1 MKMNVEFR
9 IQNVELKK
17 WMMACHQA
25 VCLPQVVEGKME
37 NGKCLPRLISDYP
50 KDPLDMSNRGLMPA
64 PITKLLK
71 VESGGNV
78 EQITNLFTKKF
89 IPVLF
94 LLLSISLHAQS
105 VDSLVAEA
113 VKNNPQLKSLQYK
126 IIASEKRSES
136 INNPPAPNLLVE
148 FSQVPTNSINIL
160 NQSNSNNIALSQ
172 MFPLGG
178 KLNAMAEVERKNTLV
193 EGNNYE
199 TYKINLIAQVKMSY
213 YTLWL
218 IDRKIDVQKK
228 NISLIDDVIKSIES
242 SYYTNKI
249 NQADLLTLQS
259 EIASNETQFLILEKQ
274 KEAEIYKIN
283 KLLGRNLDSK
293 EVYAEKDF
301 SADSLSLPQPKLEEL
316 LADSNPTL
324 KKMGSMI
331 EMNKAMIEANNRE
344 LIPDL
349 MVQGMLMRMPRGM
362 ILTSKSDLS
371 MLVPK
376 TETMYSLMFSINLPF
391 APWSINK
398 YKAKEEELYA
408 GISSIEYE
416 KNDMQREMT
425 SQLKA
430 ALVKYNTAVDLTK
443 LYNDKVIP
451 LYSKAAESQ
460 VSAYQNNRTGV
471 TTVIDSYRML
481 LMQQMNY
488 YMSNADIQMSLAE
501 IEMMV
506 GTTLKKFWVIL

>member
-1 MKMNVEFR
+1 MKNLELR
-9 IQNVELKK
+9 IENY
-17 WMMACHQA
+17 
-25 VCLPQVVEGKME
+25 KMK
-37 NGKCLPRLISDYP
+37 NTLWRSV
-50 KDPLDMSNRGLMPA
+50 S
-64 PITKLLK
+64 
-71 VESGGNV
+71 
-78 EQITNLFTKKF
+78 
-89 IPVLF
+89 F
-94 LLLSISLHAQS
+94 LLLSVLGLILFTGTNINAQQ

-113 VKNNPQLKSLQYK
+113 VKNNPLLKSLQYK
-126 IIASEKRSES
+126 ITASEKRTES
-136 INNPPAPNLLVE
+136 INTLPAPNFSVE
-148 FSQVPTNSINIL
+148 FSQIPTSTFDVF
-160 NQSNSNNIALSQ
+160 NQSISNNFAVSQ
-172 MFPLGG
+172 MFPLGR
-178 KLNAMAEVERKNTLV
+178 KLNAMAEVERKSTLV
-193 EGNNYE
+193 EGNNYDA
-199 TYKINLIAQVKMSY
+199 YKVNLIAAVKMSY

-218 IDRKIDVQKK
+218 IDRKIEVQTK
-228 NISLIDDVIKSIES
+228 NISLLNDVIKSIES

-259 EIASNETQFLILEKQ
+259 EIASYETQLLIMEKQ
-274 KEAEIYKIN
+274 KEAEIYKLN
-283 KLLGRNLDSK
+283 KFLGRNLDSK
-293 EVYAEKDF
+293 NVYAVEDF
-301 SADSLSLPQPKLEEL
+301 TADSLSSSQSKLEEL
-316 LADSNPTL
+316 LGYSNPTL
-324 KKMGSMI
+324 KKMGNMI
-331 EMNKAMIEANNRE
+331 EMNKAMIVANNRE

-349 MVQGMLMRMPRGM
+349 MVQGMIMRMPQGM

-371 MLVPK
+371 MLDPK

-408 GISSIEYE
+408 GISGIEYE
-416 KNDMQREMT
+416 KSDMQREME

-430 ALVKYNTAVDLTK
+430 AIVKYNTAVDLTR

-488 YMSNADIQMSLAE
+488 YMSKADTQMSLAE

-506 GTTLKKFWVIL
+506 GTTLKNNEVSK

>member
-1 MKMNVEFR
+1 MNAELI
-9 IQNVELKK
+9 IQIGELI
-17 WMMACHQA
+17 MRNPLRNSALYFAFFA
-25 VCLPQVVEGKME
+25 VSLFIFQ
-37 NGKCLPRLISDYP
+37 
-50 KDPLDMSNRGLMPA
+50 
-64 PITKLLK
+64 LK
-71 VESGGNV
+71 
-78 EQITNLFTKKF
+78 NLQ
-89 IPVLF
+89 
-94 LLLSISLHAQS
+94 AQS
-105 VDSLVAEA
+105 IDSLVTEA

-126 IIASEKRSES
+126 ITASEKRTES
-136 INNPPAPNLLVE
+136 INTMPAPNLSVE
-148 FSQVPTNSINIL
+148 FSQVPTNSIDIL
-160 NQSNSNNIALSQ
+160 NQSNSNNIAISQ

-178 KLNAMAEVERKNTLV
+178 KLNAMAEVERKNTLL

-199 TYKINLIAQVKMSY
+199 IYKINLTAAVKMSY

-228 NISLIDDVIKSIES
+228 NIALINDVIKSVES
-242 SYYTNKI
+242 SYYTNRI
-249 NQADLLTLQS
+249 NQADVLTLQS
-259 EIASNETQFLILEKQ
+259 EIASNETQLLILEKQ
-274 KEAEIYKIN
+274 KEAEIYKLN
-283 KLLGRNLDSK
+283 KLLGRNLDSND
-293 EVYAEKDF
+293 VYAVSDF
-301 SADSLSLPQPKLEEL
+301 SSDQLLTSQSKLEEVL
-316 LADSNPTL
+316 GSSNPSI
-324 KKMGSMI
+324 KKMGNMI
-331 EMNKAMIEANNRE
+331 EMNKAMINANNRE

-349 MVQGMLMRMPRGM
+349 MVQGMFMRMPRGM

-371 MLVPK
+371 MLDPK

-408 GISSIEYE
+408 GINSIESE

-443 LYNDKVIP
+443 LYNEKVIP
-451 LYSKAAESQ
+451 LYTKAAESQ
-460 VSAYQNNRTGV
+460 VSAYQNNKTSV

-488 YMSNADIQMSLAE
+488 YMSKADTQMSLAE

-506 GTTLKKFWVIL
+506 GTTLKNNEVSK

>member
-1 MKMNVEFR
+1 MENV
-9 IQNVELKK
+9 K
-17 WMMACHQA
+17 WMM
-25 VCLPQVVEGKME
+25 VEEKYKME
-37 NGKCLPRLISDYP
+37 NVEVKTCLPIGMMENYR
-50 KDPLDMSNRGLMPA
+50 MR
-64 PITKLLK
+64 
-71 VESGGNV
+71 
-78 EQITNLFTKKF
+78 
-89 IPVLF
+89 
-94 LLLSISLHAQS
+94 ISLRNSAFFSAVLAVSLFFLCMTSINAQS
-105 VDSLVAEA
+105 VDSLVSEA

-126 IIASEKRSES
+126 ITASEKRTES
-136 INNPPAPNLLVE
+136 INTLPAPNLSVE
-148 FSQVPTNSINIL
+148 FSQVPTNSFDVF

-199 TYKINLIAQVKMSY
+199 IYKINLTAQVKMSY

-218 IDRKIDVQKK
+218 IDRKIEVQKN
-228 NISLIDDVIKSIES
+228 NITLINDVIKSVES

-249 NQADLLTLQS
+249 DQADVLTLQS
-259 EIASNETQFLILEKQ
+259 EIASNETQLLILEKQ
-274 KEAEIYKIN
+274 KEAEVYKIN

-293 EVYAEKDF
+293 DVYAVKDF
-301 SADSLSLPQPKLEEL
+301 SSDTLSSPQLQLEEL
-316 LADSNPTL
+316 LGNYNPSL
-324 KKMGSMI
+324 KRMGSMI
-331 EMNKAMIEANNRE
+331 EMNKAMIDANNRE

-349 MVQGMLMRMPRGM
+349 MVQAMFMRMPQGM
-362 ILTSKSDLS
+362 YLTSKSDLS
-371 MLVPK
+371 MLDPK

-398 YKAKEEELYA
+398 YKAKEEELHA
-408 GISSIEYE
+408 GISSIEFE
-416 KNDMQREMT
+416 KSDMQREMT
-425 SQLKA
+425 SELKT

-443 LYNDKVIP
+443 LYNGKVIP
-451 LYSKAAESQ
+451 LYNKAAESQ

-488 YMSNADIQMSLAE
+488 YMAKADTQMALAE

-506 GTTLKKFWVIL
+506 GRKMDEF

>member
-1 MKMNVEFR
+1 MKQYSEIRNQKSVF
-9 IQNVELKK
+9 
-17 WMMACHQA
+17 
-25 VCLPQVVEGKME
+25 
-37 NGKCLPRLISDYP
+37 
-50 KDPLDMSNRGLMPA
+50 
-64 PITKLLK
+64 KL
-71 VESGGNV
+71 ENV
-78 EQITNLFTKKF
+78 EQIFNLFGNKL
-89 IPVLF
+89 I
-94 LLLSISLHAQS
+94 LLLVLLLNIGLHAQS

-113 VKNNPQLKSLQYK
+113 VKNNPQLKSLQYR
-126 IIASEKRSES
+126 ITASEKRSES
-136 INNPPAPNLLVE
+136 INTLPAPNLSVE
-148 FSQVPTNSINIL
+148 LSQVPTNQLDIL
-160 NQSNSNNIALSQ
+160 NKSISNNFALSQ

-199 TYKINLIAQVKMSY
+199 IYKINLTAQVKMSY
-213 YTLWL
+213 YSLWL
-218 IDRKIDVQKK
+218 IDRKTEVQKK
-228 NISLIDDVIKSIES
+228 NISLIADVIKSIES

-249 NQADLLTLQS
+249 NQADFLTLQS
-259 EIASNETQFLILEKQ
+259 EIASNETQLLILEKQ

-293 EVYAEKDF
+293 EVYAVTDF
-301 SADSLSLPQPKLEEL
+301 SADILSSSQSKLEEL
-316 LADSNPTL
+316 LGYSNPTL
-324 KKMGSMI
+324 KKMKSMI
-331 EMNKAMIEANNRE
+331 EMNKAMIDANNRE

-349 MVQGMLMRMPRGM
+349 MVQGMFMRMPQGM

-371 MLVPK
+371 MLDPK

-398 YKAKEEELYA
+398 YKAKEQELYA
-408 GISSIEYE
+408 GISSIEYQ
-416 KNDMQREMT
+416 KSDMQREMT

-443 LYNDKVIP
+443 LYNEKVIP

-488 YMSNADIQMSLAE
+488 YMSQADTQMSLAE
-501 IEMMV
+501 IELMV
-506 GTTLKKFWVIL
+506 GGK

>member
-1 MKMNVEFR
+1 MGNYNMKKSLRNS
-9 IQNVELKK
+9 
-17 WMMACHQA
+17 A
-25 VCLPQVVEGKME
+25 VYFAFFAVSFFFLAL
-37 NGKCLPRLISDYP
+37 N
-50 KDPLDMSNRGLMPA
+50 
-64 PITKLLK
+64 KL
-71 VESGGNV
+71 NAQ
-78 EQITNLFTKKF
+78 QI
-89 IPVLF
+89 
-94 LLLSISLHAQS
+94 
-105 VDSLVAEA
+105 DSLVAEA
-113 VKNNPQLKSLQYK
+113 VKNNPQLKSRQYK
-126 IIASEKRSES
+126 IIASEKRTES
-136 INNPPAPNLLVE
+136 INTLPAPNLSVE
-148 FSQVPTNSINIL
+148 FSQVPTNSIDIL

-178 KLNAMAEVERKNTLV
+178 KLNAMAEVERKNMLV

-199 TYKINLIAQVKMSY
+199 SYKVNLTAAVKMSY

-218 IDRKIDVQKK
+218 IDRKIEVQKK
-228 NISLIDDVIKSIES
+228 NINLINDVVKSVES

-249 NQADLLTLQS
+249 NQADVLTLQS
-259 EIASNETQFLILEKQ
+259 EIASNETQLLILEKQ
-274 KEAEIYKIN
+274 KEAEIYKLN

-293 EVYAEKDF
+293 DVYAVSDF
-301 SADSLSLPQPKLEEL
+301 SSDQLSSSQSKLEEVL
-316 LADSNPTL
+316 GYSNPSL

-331 EMNKAMIEANNRE
+331 EMNKAMIDANNRE

-349 MVQGMLMRMPRGM
+349 MVQGMFMRMPQGM

-371 MLVPK
+371 MLDPK

-398 YKAKEEELYA
+398 YKAKEQELYA
-408 GISSIEYE
+408 GITSIEFE

-430 ALVKYNTAVDLTK
+430 ALVKYNTALDLTK
-443 LYNDKVIP
+443 LYNEKVIP
-451 LYSKAAESQ
+451 LYTKAAESQ
-460 VSAYQNNRTGV
+460 VSAYQNSRTGV

-488 YMSNADIQMSLAE
+488 YMSKADTQMSLAE

-506 GTTLKKFWVIL
+506 GTNLKKF

>member
-9 IQNVELKK
+9 MQNVELKK
-17 WMMACHQA
+17 WMM
-25 VCLPQVVEGKME
+25 VEGKM
-37 NGKCLPRLISDYP
+37 G
-50 KDPLDMSNRGLMPA
+50 NRKWLMDDGRR
-64 PITKLLK
+64 KMVNERWLMDDVK
-71 VESGGNV
+71 
-78 EQITNLFTKKF
+78 QIFNLFTSKF
-89 IPVLF
+89 MIIF
-94 LLLSISLHAQS
+94 MLLSLAEVNAQS

-113 VKNNPQLKSLQYK
+113 IKNNPQLKSLQYK
-126 IIASEKRSES
+126 ITASEKRSES
-136 INNPPAPNLLVE
+136 INNLPAPNLSVE
-148 FSQVPTNSINIL
+148 LSQVPTNQLDIL
-160 NQSNSNNIALSQ
+160 NQSISNNFALSQ

-199 TYKINLIAQVKMSY
+199 IYKINLTAQVKTSY
-213 YTLWL
+213 YSLWL
-218 IDRKIDVQKK
+218 IDRKIEVQKK
-228 NISLIDDVIKSIES
+228 NISLINEVIKSIES

-249 NQADLLTLQS
+249 NQADFLTLQS
-259 EIASNETQFLILEKQ
+259 EIASNETQLLILEKQ

-293 EVYAEKDF
+293 EVYAVTDF
-301 SADSLSLPQPKLEEL
+301 SADILSSSQSKLEEL
-316 LADSNPTL
+316 LGYSNPTL
-324 KKMGSMI
+324 KKMKSMI
-331 EMNKAMIEANNRE
+331 EMNKAMIDANNRE

-349 MVQGMLMRMPRGM
+349 MVQGMLMRMPQGM

-371 MLVPK
+371 MLDPK

-398 YKAKEEELYA
+398 YKAKEQELYA

-481 LMQQMNY
+481 LMQQMNF
-488 YMSNADIQMSLAE
+488 YMSQADTQMSLAE
-501 IEMMV
+501 IELMV
-506 GTTLKKFWVIL
+506 GKRMVEF

>member
-1 MKMNVEFR
+1 MTMDN
-9 IQNVELKK
+9 LK
-17 WMMACHQA
+17 
-25 VCLPQVVEGKME
+25 LRME
-37 NGKCLPRLISDYP
+37 NCYMKKSLRNFAFYF
-50 KDPLDMSNRGLMPA
+50 A
-64 PITKLLK
+64 FFAF
-71 VESGGNV
+71 
-78 EQITNLFTKKF
+78 NLF
-89 IPVLF
+89 F
-94 LLLSISLHAQS
+94 LLLDQLNAQQ

-113 VKNNPQLKSLQYK
+113 IKNNPQLKSLQYK
-126 IIASEKRSES
+126 ITASEKRTES
-136 INNPPAPNLLVE
+136 INTLPAPNFSVE
-148 FSQVPTNSINIL
+148 FSQVPIKSIDIF
-160 NQSNSNNIALSQ
+160 NQSISNNFALSQ

-193 EGNNYE
+193 EGNNYDI
-199 TYKINLIAQVKMSY
+199 YKINLTAQIKMSY

-218 IDRKIDVQKK
+218 YDRKIEVQTK
-228 NISLIDDVIKSIES
+228 NISLLNDVIKSIES

-249 NQADLLTLQS
+249 NQADILTLQS
-259 EIASNETQFLILEKQ
+259 EIASYETQLLIMEKQ
-274 KEAEIYKIN
+274 KEAEIYKLN
-283 KLLGRNLDSK
+283 KFLGRNLDSK
-293 EVYAEKDF
+293 NVYAVEDF
-301 SADSLSLPQPKLEEL
+301 PADSLSSSQSKLEEL
-316 LADSNPTL
+316 LGYSNPTL

-331 EMNKAMIEANNRE
+331 EMNKAMIVANNRE

-349 MVQGMLMRMPRGM
+349 MVQGMIMRMPQGM
-362 ILTSKSDLS
+362 TLTSKSDLS
-371 MLVPK
+371 MLDPK

-416 KNDMQREMT
+416 KSDMQREMA

-430 ALVKYNTAVDLTK
+430 ALVKYNTAVDLTR

-488 YMSNADIQMSLAE
+488 YMSKADTQMSLAE

-506 GTTLKKFWVIL
+506 GRKMDEF

>member
-1 MKMNVEFR
+1 
-9 IQNVELKK
+9 
-17 WMMACHQA
+17 
-25 VCLPQVVEGKME
+25 ME
-37 NGKCLPRLISDYP
+37 NYNMRNTFKSF
-50 KDPLDMSNRGLMPA
+50 S
-64 PITKLLK
+64 
-71 VESGGNV
+71 
-78 EQITNLFTKKF
+78 
-89 IPVLF
+89 F
-94 LLLSISLHAQS
+94 LSSVIAIGFFFFSFCQLYSQP

-113 VKNNPQLKSLQYK
+113 LKNNPQLKSLQFK
-126 IIASEKRSES
+126 ITASERRTES
-136 INNPPAPNLLVE
+136 INTLPAPNFSLE
-148 FSQVPTNSINIL
+148 FSQVPTNSFDVL
-160 NQSNSNNIALSQ
+160 NQSISNNFGLSQ

-193 EGNNYE
+193 EGNNYDI
-199 TYKINLIAQVKMSY
+199 YKINLTARIKMSY

-218 IDRKIDVQKK
+218 FDRKIEVQKK
-228 NISLIDDVIKSIES
+228 NIVLINDLIKSIEA

-259 EIASNETQFLILEKQ
+259 EIATYETQLLILEKQ
-274 KEAEIYKIN
+274 EEAETYTLN

-293 EVYAEKDF
+293 EIFTIADF
-301 SADSLSLPQPKLEEL
+301 SANMLSTSQSKLEEIL
-316 LADSNPTL
+316 GNTNPTL
-324 KKMGSMI
+324 KKMSGMI
-331 EMNKAMIEANNRE
+331 EMNKAMIDANNRE

-349 MVQGMLMRMPRGM
+349 MIQGMIMRMPRGM

-371 MLVPK
+371 MLDPK

-398 YKAKEEELYA
+398 YKAKEQELYA
-408 GISSIEYE
+408 GIRSIEYE
-416 KNDMQREMT
+416 KSDMQREMT

-443 LYNDKVIP
+443 LYNEKVIP
-451 LYSKAAESQ
+451 LYSKATESQ
-460 VSAYQNNRTGV
+460 VSAYQNNRTGI

-488 YMSNADIQMSLAE
+488 FMSEADTQMSLAE

-506 GTTLKKFWVIL
+506 GTTFNKF

>member
-1 MKMNVEFR
+1 
-9 IQNVELKK
+9 
-17 WMMACHQA
+17 
-25 VCLPQVVEGKME
+25 ME
-37 NGKCLPRLISDYP
+37 NGKWMMVDGEGKMDDGKLSLPA
-50 KDPLDMSNRGLMPA
+50 K
-64 PITKLLK
+64 
-71 VESGGNV
+71 SGMENYKM
-78 EQITNLFTKKF
+78 KK
-89 IPVLF
+89 
-94 LLLSISLHAQS
+94 SLHNFAFFAFSLFFVLQNQLNAQS

-126 IIASEKRSES
+126 ITASEKRSES
-136 INNPPAPNLLVE
+136 INTLPAPNLSVE
-148 FSQVPTNSINIL
+148 FSQVPTNSINVF
-160 NQSNSNNIALSQ
+160 NQSISNNFAVSQ

-199 TYKINLIAQVKMSY
+199 SYKVNLTAAVKMSY

-218 IDRKIDVQKK
+218 IDKKTEVQKK
-228 NISLIDDVIKSIES
+228 NISLINDVIKSVES

-249 NQADLLTLQS
+249 NQADVLTLQS
-259 EIASNETQFLILEKQ
+259 EVASNETQLLILEKQ
-274 KEAEIYKIN
+274 KEAEIYKLN

-293 EVYAEKDF
+293 EVYAVNDF
-301 SADSLSLPQPKLEEL
+301 LESTLSDSQSKLEEVL
-316 LADSNPTL
+316 GYANPSL
-324 KKMGSMI
+324 KRMGNMI
-331 EMNKAMIEANNRE
+331 EMNKAMIDANNRE

-349 MVQGMLMRMPRGM
+349 MVQGMLMRMPQGM

-371 MLVPK
+371 MLDPK

-408 GISSIEYE
+408 GISSIELE
-416 KNDMQREMT
+416 KNDMLREMT
-425 SQLKA
+425 SQLKT

-451 LYSKAAESQ
+451 MYSKAAESQ
-460 VSAYQNNRTGV
+460 VSAFQNNRTGV

-488 YMSNADIQMSLAE
+488 YMAKADAQMSLAE

-506 GTTLKKFWVIL
+506 GKKIDEF

>member
-1 MKMNVEFR
+1 MENV
-9 IQNVELKK
+9 K
-17 WMMACHQA
+17 WMM
-25 VCLPQVVEGKME
+25 VEEKHKME
-37 NGKCLPRLISDYP
+37 NEELKTCLPIGMMENYRMRKSLRNSAFF
-50 KDPLDMSNRGLMPA
+50 SA
-64 PITKLLK
+64 
-71 VESGGNV
+71 VFAFS
-78 EQITNLFTKKF
+78 LF
-89 IPVLF
+89 F
-94 LLLSISLHAQS
+94 LCMTSIKAQS
-105 VDSLVAEA
+105 VDSLVSEA

-126 IIASEKRSES
+126 ITASEKRTES
-136 INNPPAPNLLVE
+136 INTLPAPNLSVE
-148 FSQVPTNSINIL
+148 FSQVPTNSFDVF

-199 TYKINLIAQVKMSY
+199 IYKINLTAQVKMSY

-218 IDRKIDVQKK
+218 IDRKIEVQKN
-228 NISLIDDVIKSIES
+228 NITLINDVIKSVES

-249 NQADLLTLQS
+249 NQADVLTLQS
-259 EIASNETQFLILEKQ
+259 EIASNETQLLILEKQ

-293 EVYAEKDF
+293 DVYAVKDF
-301 SADSLSLPQPKLEEL
+301 SSDTLSSPQLQLEEL
-316 LADSNPTL
+316 LGNYNPSL
-324 KKMGSMI
+324 KRMGSMI
-331 EMNKAMIEANNRE
+331 EMNKAMIDANNRE

-349 MVQGMLMRMPRGM
+349 MVQAMFMRMPQGM
-362 ILTSKSDLS
+362 YLTSKSDLS
-371 MLVPK
+371 MLDPK

-408 GISSIEYE
+408 GISSIEFE
-416 KNDMQREMT
+416 KSDMQREMT
-425 SQLKA
+425 SELKT

-451 LYSKAAESQ
+451 LYNKAAESQ

-488 YMSNADIQMSLAE
+488 YMAKADTQMALAE

-506 GTTLKKFWVIL
+506 GRKMDEF

>member
-1 MKMNVEFR
+1 MENL
-9 IQNVELKK
+9 ELKI
-17 WMMACHQA
+17 
-25 VCLPQVVEGKME
+25 E
-37 NGKCLPRLISDYP
+37 NYEMRKTLWNSVIFSVLSV
-50 KDPLDMSNRGLMPA
+50 LS
-64 PITKLLK
+64 
-71 VESGGNV
+71 
-78 EQITNLFTKKF
+78 
-89 IPVLF
+89 LF
-94 LLLSISLHAQS
+94 LLINSKLNAQS

-126 IIASEKRSES
+126 ITASEKRSES
-136 INNPPAPNLLVE
+136 INTLPAPNLSVE
-148 FSQVPTNSINIL
+148 FSQVPTNSINVI
-160 NQSNSNNIALSQ
+160 NQSISNNFAISQ

-199 TYKINLIAQVKMSY
+199 SYKVNLTAAVKMSY

-218 IDRKIDVQKK
+218 IDKKTEVQKK
-228 NISLIDDVIKSIES
+228 NISFINDVIESVES

-249 NQADLLTLQS
+249 NQADVLTLQS
-259 EIASNETQFLILEKQ
+259 EVASNETQLLILEKQ
-274 KEAEIYKIN
+274 KEAEIYKLN

-293 EVYAEKDF
+293 EVYAVNDF
-301 SADSLSLPQPKLEEL
+301 SENTLSDSQSKLEEVL
-316 LADSNPTL
+316 GYTNPSL
-324 KKMGSMI
+324 KRMGNMI
-331 EMNKAMIEANNRE
+331 EMNKAMIDANNRE

-349 MVQGMLMRMPRGM
+349 MVQGMLMRMPQGM
-362 ILTSKSDLS
+362 ILTSKSDLT
-371 MLVPK
+371 MLDPK

-408 GISSIEYE
+408 GISSIELE
-416 KNDMQREMT
+416 KNDMLREMT
-425 SQLKA
+425 SQLKT

-451 LYSKAAESQ
+451 MYSKAAESQ
-460 VSAYQNNRTGV
+460 VSAFQNNRTGV

-488 YMSNADIQMSLAE
+488 YMAKADTQMSLAE

-506 GTTLKKFWVIL
+506 GRRMDGF